1 MLPTLGHAI
10 RNDLITGNTNHQHQF
25 GPVFGPFQR
34 ENGPAAAA
42 LAISLYQ
49 QNPHRRNLPPT
60 LDGRVTVL
68 NPPQTDFFFIIIIKI
83 FSSINFIFTFLFFA
97 MN

>member
-1 MLPTLGHAI
+1 MLPTLGRAI
-10 RNDLITGNTNHQHQF
+10 RNDLITGNTYHQHQF

-68 NPPQTDFFFIIIIKI
+68 NPPQTDGFFVLL
-83 FSSINFIFTFLFFA
+83 LFRFFQV
-97 MN
+97 